1 MDDTIEEEYSTYGAI
16 SEDTSHFRR
25 NNRTDITEDSIDN
38 APLLS
43 PNQTGSTMQS
53 TINDPSPST
62 LPLMT
67 KIGFGFGHVYNDL
80 CAGIWFSYTLLFF
93 QGVLQMPSTEAGGLM
108 MLGQVADAI
117 ATPIIGHFTD
127 KFGTKQ
133 KWHIFGKINAK
144 NLEKISMFNFSKFSI
159 FLDQ

>member
-1 MDDTIEEEYSTYGAI
+1 MDETIVEEYSSYGAI
-16 SEDTSHFRR
+16 SEESSHLRR
-25 NNRTDITEDSIDN
+25 HNRTDITDESIVD

-43 PNQTGSTMQS
+43 PNQTTSTMQS

-67 KIGFGFGHVYNDL
+67 IIGFGFGHVYNDL

-117 ATPIIGHFTD
+117 ATPIIGHLTD

-133 KWHIFGKINAK
+133 KWHIFGEIN
-144 NLEKISMFNFSKFSI
+144 NFPKMLFI
-159 FLDQ
+159 FTNSVVFFDQ